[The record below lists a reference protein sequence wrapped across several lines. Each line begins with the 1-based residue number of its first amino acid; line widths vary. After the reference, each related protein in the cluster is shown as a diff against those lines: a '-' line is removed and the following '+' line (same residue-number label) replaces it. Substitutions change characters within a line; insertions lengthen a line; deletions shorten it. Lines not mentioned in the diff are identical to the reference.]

1 MSFHFRWTSFSKL
14 KSLHWRPTS
23 MHEGLA
29 GGRKG
34 ACRWAAPNTIISMA
48 SWLSFSRGVVQVWEG
63 LWVGSGK
70 SEPWLK
76 EQETTAWM
84 FSGTQC
90 TGLPWFHKTK
100 ELTAKLTKYEEA
112 PPSAPKVLTQL
123 RNHTVREMK
132 RSAGTVRKG
141 ISEVDWR
148 EPKNPWLGCE
158 RHMSC
163 AHKGGCWPEAIVR
176 DPCLLD
182 CPPQSTR
189 GVQTWITLIISVRVE
204 RKLLISSLTTLK
216 DRDKSP

>member
-34 ACRWAAPNTIISMA
+34 ARRWAAPNTIISMA

-132 RSAGTVRKG
+132 RSAGDSQER
-141 ISEVDWR
+141 
-148 EPKNPWLGCE
+148 NLGSRLKRTQESLAGMWKTYELCSQ
-158 RHMSC
+158 R
-163 AHKGGCWPEAIVR
+163 G
-176 DPCLLD
+176 LL
-182 CPPQSTR
+182 TR
-189 GVQTWITLIISVRVE
+189 SHC
-204 RKLLISSLTTLK
+204 
-216 DRDKSP
+216 